1 MVIRYADVLL
11 MYAEAENEAQGPDA
25 SVYNALNLIRQ
36 RAGLNPYLVPAG
48 LSQSQMRDFIRHER
62 RIELALEGFYYL
74 DIRRWKTAEQVMNVT
89 IYNSQNQAILT
100 RSFNRDRDYW
110 WPIPQTQRDVNPNL
124 DQNPNY

>member
-1 MVIRYADVLL
+1 M
-11 MYAEAENEAQGPDA
+11 
-25 SVYNALNLIRQ
+25 
-36 RAGLNPYLVPAG
+36 
-48 LSQSQMRDFIRHER
+48 
-62 RIELALEGFYYL
+62 ELALEGFYYT

-110 WPIPQTQRDVNPNL
+110 WPIPQTQRDVNHNL